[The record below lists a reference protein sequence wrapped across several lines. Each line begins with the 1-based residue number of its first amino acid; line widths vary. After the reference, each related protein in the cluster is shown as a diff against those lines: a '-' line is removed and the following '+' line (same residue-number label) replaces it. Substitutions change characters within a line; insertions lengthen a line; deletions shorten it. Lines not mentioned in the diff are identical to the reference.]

1 MRLVD
6 MLNVEESICKWLYD
20 NEVKGDIVFTNKY
33 GHEFIMLE
41 YDAERIL
48 LRPLCTE
55 IFFEK
60 SELSIPLT
68 ELLKQ
73 NVFIMR
79 VDNHETN

>member
-20 NEVKGDIVFTNKY
+20 NEVKGDIVFTNKF

-48 LRPLCTE
+48 LRPLNTDV
-55 IFFEK
+55 FFED
-60 SELSIPLT
+60 SELNVPLT
-68 ELLKQ
+68 EVLNMDVLVGVGE
-73 NVFIMR
+73 NEA
-79 VDNHETN
+79 N

>member
-20 NEVKGDIVFTNKY
+20 NEVKGEIVFTNKY

-48 LRPLCTE
+48 LRPLNTDV
-55 IFFEK
+55 FFEN
-60 SELSIPLT
+60 SELNVPLT
-68 ELLKQ
+68 EVLNMDVLVGVGE
-73 NVFIMR
+73 NEA
-79 VDNHETN
+79 D